1 MVRLVSVCADI
12 HTQFPFT
19 SYFTVASIIKDRE
32 KKERH
37 LGQRIVDRMHKYAH
51 AERSQDRGNV
61 LLLQRGHKLQIL
73 EQPEDVQL

>member
-1 MVRLVSVCADI
+1 MVMFVSVCAVI

-19 SYFTVASIIKDRE
+19 SYLTVASITKDRE

-37 LGQRIVDRMHKYAH
+37 LGQRIVDGMHKYAH

-61 LLLQRGHKLQIL
+61 LPLQ
-73 EQPEDVQL
+73 